1 MLISLYTYSLLL
13 ISFTLIRYIQLVT
26 LNITTVNHKFM
37 QQSTILIKNT
47 SEKHKR
53 AYTVLEFYLMKEV
66 SRFKENLLPEQIK
79 ELIYQTP
86 FKEFRGIL
94 YSFFDK
100 NNILISISPYDISK
114 SNEEIKCKWQY
125 YISIDGVDIIEG
137 DFNKREHA
145 EFVAFQKSFEF
156 LETKIFI
163 KDTSNRFYDESSDSS
178 CLNVNWKHLNKV
190 LNHKRKALIANNN
203 G

>member
-1 MLISLYTYSLLL
+1 MLISFLTYTLLL
-13 ISFTLIRYIQLVT
+13 ISFTLISNAQSVT
-26 LNITTVNHKFM
+26 LHITTVNHNFM

-47 SEKHKR
+47 SEKYKR
-53 AYTVLEFYLMKEV
+53 AYKVLEFHLIKEV
-66 SRFKENLLPEQIK
+66 NRFKENLLPEQIK
-79 ELIYQTP
+79 ELVYQTP
-86 FKEFRGIL
+86 FKEFRGVL

-100 NNILISISPYDISK
+100 NDILISISPYEIDK

-125 YISIDGVDIIEG
+125 YINIDGVDIIEG

-190 LNHKRKALIANNN
+190 LNHKRKALITNN